1 MQRQALQKPEF
12 LPRGSTTASGRLPRS
27 RELPRSTVFRVLPSF
42 SPLPSPYFPEWGN
55 LLGFGTCEGFSFPG
69 GFSYWWMYLFPL
81 LAIVLLGISL
91 GLVCNGIERWR
102 QFER

>member
-1 MQRQALQKPEF
+1 MQRQGLQKPEC
-12 LPRGSTTASGRLPRS
+12 LPPWFYNCIGPAPSVPGAPPFYRIP
-27 RELPRSTVFRVLPSF
+27 VLPSF

-91 GLVCNGIERWR
+91 GLVCDGIERWR